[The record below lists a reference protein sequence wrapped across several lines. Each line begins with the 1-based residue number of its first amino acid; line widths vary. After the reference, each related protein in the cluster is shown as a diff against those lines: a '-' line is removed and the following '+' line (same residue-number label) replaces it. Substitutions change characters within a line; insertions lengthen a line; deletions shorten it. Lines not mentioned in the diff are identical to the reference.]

1 MNRRDSSA
9 FDVDTVKGS
18 VAPES
23 SLESFRSSCTHIIFR
38 SRRGLDL
45 PPLTDGSSCLSRNSE
60 TDFWGRNLM
69 TAEEEL
75 IQRYFDAFN
84 NHDIERSDGL
94 LSRISGDGRRDRHA
108 FRGTG
113 GSEAPLRNLLSCGL
127 PRTCGP
133 DQALGHGVAE
143 SYFRGTR
150 PRYGKVIEAIGAEV
164 LEIEDGRIKE
174 IRDYHRPLSA
184 KAA

>member
-1 MNRRDSSA
+1 
-9 FDVDTVKGS
+9 
-18 VAPES
+18 
-23 SLESFRSSCTHIIFR
+23 
-38 SRRGLDL
+38 
-45 PPLTDGSSCLSRNSE
+45 
-60 TDFWGRNLM
+60 M

-84 NHDIERSDGL
+84 NHDIEGVMACFHEYPVMVD
-94 LSRISGDGRRDRHA
+94 
-108 FRGTG
+108 GTG
-113 GSEAPLRNLLSCGL
+113 TRFEGREEVRRHYETGFALMPDCRCDLRMLTGHS
-127 PRTCGP
+127 
-133 DQALGHGVAE
+133 GHGVAE